1 MKKLKI
7 VSYNVNGV
15 RAALKKDL
23 LGWLKKENPDV
34 FCMQETKAHQ
44 DQVATEVFED
54 LGYKFQ
60 YWHSAEKKGY
70 SGVATFSK
78 IEADKVVAGMK
89 MEQYDREGRM
99 LRTDFGDI
107 TLLNSY
113 FPSGSSSEERHEFK
127 LGFLDDLFP
136 WVKKLLKKR
145 KNVVL
150 VGDYNVVHQ
159 DIDIHNP
166 QRKDKPS
173 GFRPEEREW
182 MDRWFKKDFID
193 AFRQINGD
201 IQDHF
206 TWWSYRAGSRKKN
219 KGWRIDYISA
229 SKGLKDR
236 ILNSKQHTEAVHSDH
251 CPVSVELSLEN

>member
-23 LGWLKKENPDV
+23 LDWLKIENPDV
-34 FCMQETKAHQ
+34 FCMQETKAQ
-44 DQVATEVFED
+44 EDQIDPEIFAA
-54 LGYKFQ
+54 LGYEYQ

-78 IEADKVVAGMK
+78 IKADKVVKGMK
-89 MEQYDREGRM
+89 MDKYDVEGRM

-113 FPSGSSSEERHEFK
+113 FPSGSSGEPRHEFK
-127 LGFLDDLFP
+127 MEFLNDLTP
-136 WVKKLLKKR
+136 WIKKLLKKR
-145 KNVVL
+145 KNLVL

-166 QRKDKPS
+166 TRKDKPS

-182 MDRWFKKDFID
+182 MKEWFDGDFID

-201 IQDHF
+201 VEEQF
-206 TWWSYRAGSRKKN
+206 TWWSYRAGSRPRN

-229 SKGLKDR
+229 SKALKKR
-236 ILNSKQHTEAVHSDH
+236 ILDAKQHNEAVHSDH
-251 CPVSVELSLEN
+251 CPTSVVLKV

>member
-1 MKKLKI
+1 MKKIKI

-23 LGWLKKENPDV
+23 LKWLEKEKPDV
-34 FCMQETKAHQ
+34 FCMQETKAQ
-44 DQVATEVFED
+44 VDQVPAEVFEE
-54 LGYKFQ
+54 LGYKYQ

-89 MEQYDREGRM
+89 MDKYDREGRM

-113 FPSGSSSEERHEFK
+113 FPSGSASEERHTFKIEF
-127 LGFLDDLFP
+127 LNDLLP

-166 QRKDKPS
+166 KRKDKPS

-182 MDRWFKKDFID
+182 MDKWFEKDFID

-201 IQDHF
+201 VEDHF

-229 SKGLKDR
+229 SKALKDR
-236 ILNSKQHTEAVHSDH
+236 ILKSKQHTEAVHSDH
-251 CPVSVELSLEN
+251 CPVSMELSC